1 MKTIITTALVTLLCW
16 TGSATQADAR
26 SHRHSSRIYISG
38 YMSCG
43 TPIYRERYFCGY
55 DPCGRPIW
63 RTRAV
68 RAPYRP
74 RYAAPCPP
82 PYRGGGH
89 VVIQG
94 SFYR

>member
-26 SHRHSSRIYISG
+26 PHRHSSRVYISG

-43 TPIYRERYFCGY
+43 T
-55 DPCGRPIW
+55 PIW

-74 RYAAPCPP
+74 RYVAPCPP

-94 SFYR
+94 TFYR

>member
-1 MKTIITTALVTLLCW
+1 MKAIITTAIVTLLCW
-16 TGSATQADAR
+16 TGTATQAEAR
-26 SHRHSSRIYISG
+26 SHRHHSSRIYVSS
-38 YMSCG
+38 YLSCG
-43 TPIYRERYFCGY
+43 TPVYRERYFCGY

-82 PYRGGGH
+82 PRHGGH
-89 VVIQG
+89 IVIQG
-94 SFYR
+94 SFRR